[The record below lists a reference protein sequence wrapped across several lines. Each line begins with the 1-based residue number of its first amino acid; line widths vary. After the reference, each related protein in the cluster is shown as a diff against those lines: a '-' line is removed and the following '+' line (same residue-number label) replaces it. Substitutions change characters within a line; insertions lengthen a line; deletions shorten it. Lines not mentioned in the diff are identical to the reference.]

1 MITIYLLKGCI
12 HCDIVLKKLK
22 EVSSRKICTVFI
34 DKSEVMHLK
43 IKDKRFKSFPIAFT
57 GSPNSNGEPRKK
69 SLSLTG
75 SNRIINV
82 INKIVKNNK
91 FGDSSNLKGNNIDI
105 KYELNNQGKIKTI
118 SQTKPKCF
126 GGKCEIMNRV
136 NEPCKFGIN
145 KENRIS
151 KQDKVNK
158 QNRISKQNKVNKQN
172 RINKQKEFSLE
183 EIGINL
189 PTSYSSFGN
198 CKNEMLTFA
207 AGSGYNKLPT
217 EILNSKDSYIHS
229 TKKVLTTPLGIEID
243 LGN

>member
-22 EVSSRKICTVFI
+22 EVSSRKICTIFI

-69 SLSLTG
+69 SLSLSG

-82 INKIVKNNK
+82 INKIAKNNK
-91 FGDSSNLKGNNIDI
+91 FGNPSQLKGNNIEI
-105 KYELNNQGKIKTI
+105 KYELNNQGNIKTI

-126 GGKCEIMNRV
+126 GGKCQIMNRV
-136 NEPCKFGIN
+136 NEPCKFGNNKSNNKSTKSTKSTKSKITKSKTIN
-145 KENRIS
+145 KSTKSNI
-151 KQDKVNK
+151 
-158 QNRISKQNKVNKQN
+158 
-172 RINKQKEFSLE
+172 SLE

-189 PTSYSSFGN
+189 PKSYSSFGN
-198 CKNEMLTFA
+198 CKNDVLTFA

-217 EILNSKDSYIHS
+217 EVLNYKDSYIHS